1 VLIVAVHD
9 VAPSTLGEVRWL
21 LERLDQAGVRPR
33 VLKVVPGEPDAS
45 PRLTEELA
53 RLVGEEAGLGSEIVL
68 HGWTHRAD
76 RPYRG
81 SRLDRLR
88 ARIFAAGTA
97 EFLSLPAAEMRDRL
111 DSGRRWLADR
121 GVDAPGFCAP
131 AWLWARELPSVA
143 EAAGFRYLVGLRR
156 ILDLR
161 DKRQIGLAPTGFMG
175 SGAATELAWRVGE
188 VVVWRP
194 MRWLRPAPL
203 RFFLHPQGAAR
214 SRACGRVLR
223 EIERASRTHRP
234 TTYGELLDA

>member
-88 ARIFAAGTA
+88 ARLFAAGTA

-143 EAAGFRYLVGLRR
+143 EAAGS
-156 ILDLR
+156 
-161 DKRQIGLAPTGFMG
+161 ATW
-175 SGAATELAWRVGE
+175 SGCGESLTCATRGRSAWHPPAS
-188 VVVWRP
+188 WA
-194 MRWLRPAPL
+194 PAP
-203 RFFLHPQGAAR
+203 PPSSPGGSAR
-214 SRACGRVLR
+214 S
-223 EIERASRTHRP
+223 
-234 TTYGELLDA
+234 